1 MSSIHF
7 QLALMGDIDPR
18 RCIVVTTT
26 LSEETLSTAGPS
38 LIRKDIGNITLDD
51 IVSGGSSPNSM

>member
-1 MSSIHF
+1 
-7 QLALMGDIDPR
+7 MGIIDPR

-26 LSEETLSTAGPS
+26 LSQETLSTAGPS

-51 IVSGGSSPNSM
+51 IISGGSSPNSM

>member
-7 QLALMGDIDPR
+7 QLALMGVIDPC

-38 LIRKDIGNITLDD
+38 LIRKDIGNIRK
-51 IVSGGSSPNSM
+51 

>member
-1 MSSIHF
+1 
-7 QLALMGDIDPR
+7 MGYLDNC

-26 LSEETLSTAGPS
+26 LSEEALATEAPS

-51 IVSGGSSPNSM
+51 IISGGSSLRSM